1 MNSLPCQIVGYVTDE
16 FPPVSDIVG
25 FMYFTDEFFSVSDIV
40 GYFTDEFSQ
49 EQIVGSCQSPLATL
63 LMKFKI

>member
-49 EQIVGSCQSPLATL
+49 EQIVGSFADDSVSPRWL
-63 LMKFKI
+63 LY